1 MTPETL
7 YACFLWARRLKPT
20 CTISPTTDVLHLVGA
35 VRVSSS
41 DSRSAAVPDPCV
53 NTNSHSEKS
62 GSHSSAPNI
71 VQSKNT

>member
-7 YACFLWARRLKPT
+7 YACFLQARRPEPT
-20 CTISPTTDVLHLVGA
+20 CTTSPTTDVLHLVEA
-35 VRVSSS
+35 VRVSSD
-41 DSRSAAVPDPCV
+41 DSRSAVLPDPRV

-71 VQSKNT
+71 AKSKNT